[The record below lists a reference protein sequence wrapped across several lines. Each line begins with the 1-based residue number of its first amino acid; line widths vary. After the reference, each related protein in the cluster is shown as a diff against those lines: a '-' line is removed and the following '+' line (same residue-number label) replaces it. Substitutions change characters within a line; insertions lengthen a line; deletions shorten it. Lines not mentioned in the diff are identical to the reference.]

1 MGAAESVKCLRRH
14 EIAAPMHHAL
24 DTPAS
29 FLIAMGIIFIVPY
42 LLWRV
47 LRSDDYL
54 PLVVVQIIA
63 GILLG
68 PGILGRLAPG
78 YYAFVFQ
85 PAVTVALNGIAWWG
99 GLLFIYCAGIELDLR
114 KAWAARAEAGAT
126 AAWAL
131 GVPLLCGCVV
141 GAVLLYQPGWAGN
154 GATPWQFVLA
164 IGMTCAVTALPVL
177 ILFMDK
183 LSLLGHPLGQR
194 ILRYAS
200 LDDIAL
206 WGVLA
211 VVLLDWARLAW
222 QLSYLAAFAAA
233 AMLLRRAMP
242 RVPAEDRWYVSFI
255 WLLLAAFGAEWVGL
269 HFLVGAF
276 LSGAVLDA
284 AWFERQQLT
293 QLRRF
298 VLLALMPVFFLSAGL
313 RTTWSLGGPT
323 VLLAAAAL
331 SAAAIGGKLLGTAV
345 AARTLGWTRGEA
357 AIIGWLLQNKGLVM
371 IVFAEVLLD
380 KQLISDASFTA
391 LLLMGLLSTVLTVPM
406 VAPRLQKAGVALSE
420 AA

>member
-1 MGAAESVKCLRRH
+1 
-14 EIAAPMHHAL
+14 MHQAF

-29 FLIAMGIIFIVPY
+29 FLIAMAIIFVGPY
-42 LLWRV
+42 ILWRL
-47 LRSDDYL
+47 LRTDDYL
-54 PLVVVQIIA
+54 PLVVVQIIC

-68 PGILGRLAPG
+68 PGILGKLVPA
-78 YYAFVFQ
+78 YYAFVFR
-85 PAVTVALNGIAWWG
+85 PPVTAALNGIAWWG
-99 GLLFIYCAGIELDLR
+99 GSLFICSAGIELDLR

-131 GVPLLCGCVV
+131 GVPLLCGSLV
-141 GAVLLYQPGWAGN
+141 ASALLRQPGWAGS
-154 GATPWQFVLA
+154 GAASWQFVLA

-183 LSLLGHPLGQR
+183 LALLRHPLGQR

-211 VVLLDWARLAW
+211 VILLDWARLTW

-233 AMLLRRAMP
+233 AMLLRRGMP
-242 RVPAEDRWYVSFI
+242 RVPPAERWYVTFI
-255 WLLLAAFGAEWVGL
+255 WLLLAALGAEWAGL

-276 LSGAVLDA
+276 LAGAVLDA
-284 AWFERQQLT
+284 AWFEPRQLSD
-293 QLRRF
+293 LRRF

-331 SAAAIGGKLLGTAV
+331 SAAAIGGKLLGTAL
-345 AARTLGWTRGEA
+345 AARTLGWSRGEA

-406 VAPRLQKAGVALSE
+406 VAPRLQRAGVALSE
-420 AA
+420 AV

>member
-1 MGAAESVKCLRRH
+1 
-14 EIAAPMHHAL
+14 MHQAL
-24 DTPAS
+24 DTPAA
-29 FLIAMGIIFIVPY
+29 FLIAMGIIFVVPY
-42 LLWRV
+42 IMWRA
-47 LRSDDYL
+47 LRRDDYL

-68 PGILGRLAPG
+68 PGILGKLLPA
-78 YYAFVFQ
+78 YYAFVFR
-85 PAVTVALNGIAWWG
+85 PPVTAALNGIAWWG
-99 GLLFIYCAGIELDLR
+99 GLLFICCAGIELDLR

-131 GVPLLCGCVV
+131 GVPLVCGCLV
-141 GAVLLYQPGWAGN
+141 GAALLEQPGWAGS
-154 GATPWQFVLA
+154 GAAPWQFVLA

-183 LSLLGHPLGQR
+183 LALLGHPLGQR

-211 VVLLDWARLAW
+211 VILLDWARLTW

-233 AMLLRRAMP
+233 AVLLRRVMP
-242 RVPAEDRWYVSFI
+242 RVSAADRWYVSFI

-293 QLRRF
+293 HMRRF

-331 SAAAIGGKLLGTAV
+331 SAAAIGGKLLGTAL
-345 AARTLGWTRGEA
+345 AGRTLGWSRGEA
-357 AIIGWLLQNKGLVM
+357 TIIGWLLQNKGLVM

-406 VAPRLQKAGVALSE
+406 VAPRLQRAGVALSE
-420 AA
+420 AV